1 MTRHISG
8 GLHARGETF
17 VYDERYEI
25 QPEKGDTFSVLL
37 FAGPDDEN
45 PRCLSIGLD
54 LPESFETIA
63 LHKRGELVEEMENQG
78 DGPLFWYIRDKG
90 SDGIEWSYRDDFSG
104 GGSMAATIEEARLA
118 MIAEYDPSPYYQYEV
133 TSGVSASERSELAYR
148 QRQELRGLR

>member
-63 LHKRGELVEEMENQG
+63 LHKRGELVEDMQ
-78 DGPLFWYIRDKG
+78 
-90 SDGIEWSYRDDFSG
+90 
-104 GGSMAATIEEARLA
+104 
-118 MIAEYDPSPYYQYEV
+118 
-133 TSGVSASERSELAYR
+133 
-148 QRQELRGLR
+148 QRLRGWLERHSH